1 MKTAKLENRCKG
13 MLNAALELFV
23 KQGFHRTGIS
33 DIIKKSGGSLSTLYD
48 VYKSKEGVLKAL
60 IELNSKKL
68 VDELQKQAQIHKDED
83 LRDFL
88 VNMGKAYIKLAK
100 EKKVIHMK
108 KIVIQDCQ
116 NAQTTTLFKKIC
128 LEPCFKI
135 FIDFLSQ
142 PHISKQ
148 LKSQDYV
155 MFTFRYFN
163 LLEEPFRSW
172 GKVVNQMYQ
181 GSVAPTQD
189 DQLVEHI
196 VDMFLYGFASK

>member
-1 MKTAKLENRCKG
+1 MKTPKLENRCKG
-13 MLNAALELFV
+13 MLNAALDLFV

-33 DIIKKSGGSLSTLYD
+33 DIIKKSGGSLSTLYE
-48 VYKSKEGVLKAL
+48 VYGSKEGILKAL

-68 VDELQKQAQIHKDED
+68 VDELQKHSEIHKDED
-83 LRDFL
+83 LKDFL
-88 VNMGKAYIKLAK
+88 VNMGKVYLKLAK

-108 KIVIQDCQ
+108 KVVIQDCQ
-116 NAQTTTLFKKIC
+116 NTQTTALFKKIC

-142 PHISKQ
+142 PHIAKQ
-148 LKSQDYV
+148 LRTDDFV

-181 GSVAPTQD
+181 GSVVPAQD
-189 DQLVEHI
+189 DQLVEHA
-196 VDMFLYGFASK
+196 VDVLLHGFASK